1 MALQLAEGESILRQ
15 NIGSYKGKGFFG
27 TKNGTFYLTNKRLI
41 FATASKGLSFLIGAA
56 GAQFIPGSRVEWEIP
71 LGDITALGFEKYGL
85 GKWSC
90 VTAKGEK
97 YLCGF
102 MSNDWIHSYIKDAI
116 TALGKSV
123 IADGENYKVE

>member
-15 NIGSYKGKGFFG
+15 NMGNYKGKGFFG
-27 TKNGTFYLTNKRLI
+27 AKNGTFYLTNQRLI
-41 FATASKGLSFLIGAA
+41 FATASKGISFLMGA
-56 GAQFIPGSRVEWEIP
+56 GAQFVPGSKVEWEIP
-71 LGDITALGFEKYGL
+71 LGNITGFGFERVGL

-116 TALGKSV
+116 TAHGKSV
-123 IADGENYKVE
+123 VADGENYKVE

>member
-1 MALQLAEGESILRQ
+1 MAKLELTEGESILRQ
-15 NIGSYKGKGFFG
+15 NMGTYKGKGFFG

-41 FATASKGLSFLIGAA
+41 FAIASKGMSFLMGA
-56 GAQFIPGSRVEWEIP
+56 GAQFVPGSKVEWEIP
-71 LGDITALGFEKYGL
+71 LGDITELGFERVGL

-102 MSNDWIHSYIKDAI
+102 MSNDWIKSYIKDAV

-123 IADGENYKVE
+123 VADGENFKVE

>member
-1 MALQLAEGESILRQ
+1 MAKLELTEGESILRQ
-15 NIGSYKGKGFFG
+15 NMGTYKGKGFFG

-41 FATASKGLSFLIGAA
+41 FAIASKGMSFLMGA
-56 GAQFIPGSRVEWEIP
+56 GAQFVPGSKVEWEIP
-71 LGDITALGFEKYGL
+71 LGDITELGFERVGL
-85 GKWSC
+85 GKWSY

-102 MSNDWIHSYIKDAI
+102 MSNDWIKSYIKDAV

-123 IADGENYKVE
+123 VADGENFKVE